1 MLLVIESKQ
10 GNLLINCDDIE
21 DIQEN
26 NDKRLVVVYYLN
38 EQRMENSKLIKKQEV
53 FECFENNLIV
63 NNFKKIK
70 KISDLKPKVE

>member
-1 MLLVIESKQ
+1 
-10 GNLLINCDDIE
+10 
-21 DIQEN
+21 
-26 NDKRLVVVYYLN
+26 
-38 EQRMENSKLIKKQEV
+38 MENSKLIKKQEV

>member
-1 MLLVIESKQ
+1 MFLIIESKQ
-10 GNLLINCDDIE
+10 GNILINCDDIE

-26 NDKRLVVVYYLN
+26 NDKRLVVTYYLN
-38 EQRMENSKLIKKQEV
+38 EQRMENSKAIKKQEV
-53 FECFENNLIV
+53 FECFENNLII

>member
-53 FECFENNLIV
+53 FECFENNLIL